1 MNESWQGQRFAGFVG
16 CGPLLTPIV
25 TLPRRGPGGAIRG
38 CQQGHKCHPTLP
50 YQEISVICRSWR
62 GGNNMLKLILRY
74 RMNCIF

>member
-1 MNESWQGQRFAGFVG
+1 MKVGRDKDWQGLLVV
-16 CGPLLTPIV
+16 PPPPLTPIV

-74 RMNCIF
+74 HMNCIF